1 MKIKRKFRVLSAF
14 RRHWTLLLITILVAV
29 GIGYGIHRFLLLRDQ
44 NRELRAIIVQL
55 RTSIQALQ
63 NNLSLTAYERDHL
76 SFVLDET
83 QHTTQELQTQTDEL
97 ENKVQDFEKLSSIDP
112 ELLKKYSKVYFL
124 NEQYAPSSLAIIDAQ
139 FVSGAGRVLQFHAQ
153 AMPYL
158 NALLRDATDEGL
170 SLRVTSA
177 YRSFSTQ
184 AALKAGY
191 RVTYGAGTANQ
202 FSAEQGYSEHQLG
215 TTIDFTT
222 AKTGTLSGTF
232 DTTPESKWLI
242 ANAYRYGFILSY
254 PKNNK
259 YYIYEPWHWRF
270 VGVDLATRLHDD
282 EKYLYDLDQ
291 RELDPNLL
299 HIFDSEQG

>member
-1 MKIKRKFRVLSAF
+1 MKIKRKFRVLGTF
-14 RRHWTLLLITILVAV
+14 RQHWGLLLIAILVAI

-44 NRELRAIIVQL
+44 NRELQAIIVQL

-97 ENKVQDFEKLSSIDP
+97 ENKVQDFEKLSSLDP

-124 NEQYAPSSLAIIDAQ
+124 NEQYTPPSLATIDAQ
-139 FVSGAGRVLQFHAQ
+139 FVMGAGRVMQFHAQ
-153 AMPYL
+153 ALPYL
-158 NALLRDATDEGL
+158 DALLRDAADEDL
-170 SLRVTSA
+170 WLRVTSA
-177 YRSFSTQ
+177 YRSFGTQ

-191 RVTYGAGTANQ
+191 KVIYGAGTANQ
-202 FSAEQGYSEHQLG
+202 FSADQGYSEHQLG

-222 AKTGTLSGTF
+222 AKTGTLTAAF
-232 DTTPESKWLI
+232 DTTPESKWLL
-242 ANAYRYGFILSY
+242 ANAHRYGFILSY

-270 VGVDLATRLHDD
+270 VGVELATRLHDD
-282 EKYLYDLDQ
+282 GKYLYELDQ
-291 RELDPNLL
+291 RELDPYLL
-299 HIFDSEQG
+299 HIFDSQQG